1 MLFEEGFVCYL
12 NGGGDSL
19 YMLVKRRK
27 RRVMLK
33 VLEFGVIFLGGYN
46 RFYWVMCKIFFF
58 NKLFKME

>member
-1 MLFEEGFVCYL
+1 MRLVLREVLFEEGFVCYL
-12 NGGGDSL
+12 NRGGDSL

-46 RFYWVMCKIFFF
+46 RFY
-58 NKLFKME
+58 